1 MLKVIKKTRIHEE
14 VFSQIHELIKQGK
27 LKARDQ
33 LPSERELAETFK
45 VSRTSV
51 REALRTLESQGLIV
65 SRTGMGNFVV
75 DLPVEALVGP
85 LARLLIDEKKAL
97 ADVFELRKLIE
108 PHIAALAAE
117 RATATDVAK
126 LKKIVA
132 KQTEAVS
139 RGETG
144 VEADAELHLCI
155 SGATQNQALQKLVSG
170 LMEMLSRSRE
180 ESLQTDKR
188 RAWSIATHRRIVGAI
203 EKHDK
208 SKARGEMLRHI
219 EQVEKSVLLSSR
231 PLKSERQKIKRAR
244 GRLYDQVRRGHLTSG
259 DEAGHRAIECAAN
272 GGFAAEKW
280 HSNKSR

>member
-14 VFSQIHELIKQGK
+14 VFSQIHELIKQGR

-51 REALRTLESQGLIV
+51 REALRALESQGLIV

-85 LARLLIDEKKAL
+85 LARMLIDEKTAL

-108 PHIAALAAE
+108 PHIASLAAE
-117 RATATDVAK
+117 RATERDIAQ

-132 KQTEAVS
+132 KQKEAVN

-144 VEADAELHLCI
+144 VDADAELHLCI
-155 SGATQNQALQKLVSG
+155 SRATQNQALQKLVFG

-180 ESLQTDKR
+180 ESLQTD
-188 RAWSIATHRRIVGAI
+188 
-203 EKHDK
+203 
-208 SKARGEMLRHI
+208 
-219 EQVEKSVLLSSR
+219 
-231 PLKSERQKIKRAR
+231 
-244 GRLYDQVRRGHLTSG
+244 
-259 DEAGHRAIECAAN
+259 
-272 GGFAAEKW
+272 
-280 HSNKSR
+280 

>member
-1 MLKVIKKTRIHEE
+1 MLKAIKKTRIHEE
-14 VFSQIHELIKQGK
+14 VFSQIHELIKEGRF
-27 LKARDQ
+27 KARDQ

-51 REALRTLESQGLIV
+51 REALRALETQGLIV

-108 PHIAALAAE
+108 PNIAALAAE
-117 RATATDVAK
+117 RATERDIAQ

-132 KQTEAVS
+132 KQTDAVK

-144 VEADAELHLCI
+144 VDADAELHLCI
-155 SGATQNQALQKLVSG
+155 SRATQNQALQKLVSG

-180 ESLQTDKR
+180 ESLQTSER
-188 RAWSIATHRRIVGAI
+188 RKASIDTHRKIIAAI
-203 EKHDK
+203 EKHDRVR
-208 SKARGEMLRHI
+208 ARNEMQFHI
-219 EQVEKSVLLSSR
+219 EQVEASVLSSK
-231 PLKSERQKIKRAR
+231 PAR
-244 GRLYDQVRRGHLTSG
+244 
-259 DEAGHRAIECAAN
+259 
-272 GGFAAEKW
+272 K
-280 HSNKSR
+280 KSRNEVTQERRVS